1 QLDNKKTERSVKMRN
16 KLKKLTHKNVNGHT
30 KERHWYW
37 FLKEGGVP
45 FFVGLLLSIIVQLF
59 F

>member
-1 QLDNKKTERSVKMRN
+1 MRN

-30 KERHWYW
+30 EERRWYW
-37 FLKEGGVP
+37 GLKEGGVP
-45 FFVGLLLSIIVQLF
+45 FFVGLLLSIIVQIF